1 MVIRKKTEFNHKMK
15 NELYDKALNF
25 VVRNGGAEFSKQAVQ
40 KYLVPEKHR
49 EKPASINRLY
59 QSLLESAQNVQMS
72 PNVIGKAISGVK
84 GNIEPLGDFLFQFS
98 PAEVINHYGE
108 LTPEALFSNILPTL
122 KIEPNPEKR
131 TLWFR
136 YCKTILS
143 SACFLSNFGGHNEF
157 YKFTDQYYED
167 KRIRPFLPMLLSYEI
182 DGIGFALACDFLKEL
197 GYVQYGK
204 PDTHIKDIF
213 IELGL
218 LNGAS
223 KQSSK
228 ADYLS
233 LKIIDEIA
241 EINSV
246 TPYAVDKI
254 LWLVCSG
261 NYYLDGVEIGN
272 QKKKFISH
280 MKGED

>member
-1 MVIRKKTEFNHKMK
+1 
-15 NELYDKALNF
+15 
-25 VVRNGGAEFSKQAVQ
+25 VQ
-40 KYLVPEKHR
+40 KYLVPEEHR
-49 EKPASINRLY
+49 EKPQSINRLY

-72 PNVIGKAISGVK
+72 PNVIGKSISGIK
-84 GNIEPLGDFLFQFS
+84 GNIEPLGNFLFQFS
-98 PAEVINHYGE
+98 PGEVVRHYGE

-122 KIEPNPEKR
+122 TVEPHPEKR

-143 SACFLSNFGGHNEF
+143 SAQFLSNFEDHNEF
-157 YKFTDQYYED
+157 YKFIGQYYED
-167 KRIRPFLPMLLSYEI
+167 KKIRPFLPMLLSYEI

-213 IELGL
+213 IDLGL

-241 EINSV
+241 ELNEV

-261 NYYLDGVEIGN
+261 EYYLDGMKIGN
-272 QKKKFISH
+272 QKKQFISH

>member
-1 MVIRKKTEFNHKMK
+1 MK
-15 NELYDKALNF
+15 SELYDKALNF

-49 EKPASINRLY
+49 EKPAYINRLY
-59 QSLLESAQNVQMS
+59 QSLLESAKNVQMS

-108 LTPEALFSNILPTL
+108 FSPKALFSNILPTL

-143 SACFLSNFGGHNEF
+143 AARFLSNFKGHNEF
-157 YKFTDQYYED
+157 YMFTDQYYED

-280 MKGED
+280 MKNEY